1 MDIII
6 EIIIDFIETIFINN
20 SEKIVKDKKISKFI
34 RYPVIFIALLL
45 CGLLTLGPIILGIF
59 LLKQNTIG
67 AIIFILIGTI
77 FSMCIF
83 YEIKKVINKQR
94 KK

>member
-6 EIIIDFIETIFINN
+6 EILIDFFEMIFIDN
-20 SEKIVKDKKISKFI
+20 SEKIIKDKKISKFI

-45 CGLLTLGPIILGIF
+45 CGLITLCPIILGI
-59 LLKQNTIG
+59 LLFKQNTIG
-67 AIIFILIGTI
+67 AIIFILIGII
-77 FSMCIF
+77 FSIYIF
-83 YEIKKVINKQR
+83 YKIKKATNKQR

>member
-6 EIIIDFIETIFINN
+6 EIVVDFIETIFIDN

-34 RYPVIFIALLL
+34 RYPVIFITLLL

-59 LLKQNTIG
+59 LFKQSTIG
-67 AIIFILIGTI
+67 AIISILIGII
-77 FSMCIF
+77 FSLCIF
-83 YEIKKVINKQR
+83 YEIKKVINK
-94 KK
+94 

>member
-77 FSMCIF
+77 FQCVYFM
-83 YEIKKVINKQR
+83 K
-94 KK
+94 